1 MTTPTDAALAAILKQ
16 MQTLT
21 EKVTAQDKR
30 LDDLHEFNTK
40 ILDEKKDA
48 KRALDAAQSKMTPEQ
63 IADLESMGFEK
74 ADDGNWYPKGV
85 KGAHEITRAD
95 ARDPAKYRAAKL
107 AAERAGKT
115 LSIVDPTSP
124 EDAHR
129 RPRSQIDTTLRTTLV
144 RDDHERVAYMRR
156 DAMQSDPRA
165 YQRLRAEGFTV
176 QQWSTTDDLPQHMQ
190 TKLALMEKSDG
201 GQA

>member
-1 MTTPTDAALAAILKQ
+1 MTTPTDAAIAALLKQ
-16 MQTLT
+16 VQTLT
-21 EKVTAQDKR
+21 ETVTAQSKR

-48 KRALDAAQSKMTPEQ
+48 KRALDAAQSNMTPEQ
-63 IADLESMGFEK
+63 IANLQSMGFEK
-74 ADDGNWYPKGV
+74 ADDGNWYPAGSR
-85 KGAHEITRAD
+85 GAHEITRAD

-115 LSIVDPTSP
+115 LSIIDPTAA
-124 EDAHR
+124 EDTHR
-129 RPRSQIDTTLRTTLV
+129 RPRADVDTALRTTLV

-190 TKLALMEKSDG
+190 TKLALMEKSG
-201 GQA
+201 GEA